1 MRSSRQIRQKLEQFY
16 EEVKEKR
23 KGEKMK
29 MQVDQEFQQLKI
41 KDLNRENNVEMF
53 STS

>member
-1 MRSSRQIRQKLEQFY
+1 MRSGKQIRQKLEQFY

-23 KGEKMK
+23 KGKKMK

-53 STS
+53 

>member
-23 KGEKMK
+23 KGKKMK